1 MNWFGWF
8 RKKSTLENRYGLQS
22 TAPLTP
28 VVDGVPLAHVD
39 ASLQIATVWRAVE
52 IISKTVSTMPI
63 MVYRNDNGKRTLA
76 RETDLWRILHVSPT
90 PGMTASE
97 FFCAMIINLLLRGNA
112 YAKIWLGRDGVAWE
126 MSPLNSDQVQV
137 VRKKDGTLTY
147 RVNENDEIVE
157 YPRGKFKI
165 FHVKEMGNGTVGLSR
180 LDFMRASLAEAI
192 YSQNVASRLFANGG
206 KPTGI
211 LTIDQNNIQKTQL
224 EQLRESFSEMA
235 NGSQSRLFALPGNM
249 KYQQVNLTPGDIEL
263 LSTRKFTVEEIGR
276 WFGVPG
282 LLLNQTEG
290 TTTLGSSSR
299 DIIEGFYKLT
309 IRPLI
314 VNIEQ
319 ALMMSVLT
327 DKERLIYDI
336 EFNMDGLL
344 RSSLS
349 ERMDIYSKAVQ
360 NGIYSRN
367 ECRQYE
373 NSEPFEGGDVFTAQS
388 NLLPIDLLG
397 KTDNGSGANNSGTQE
412 PIAN

>member
-1 MNWFGWF
+1 M
-8 RKKSTLENRYGLQS
+8 S
-22 TAPLTP
+22 
-28 VVDGVPLAHVD
+28 
-39 ASLQIATVWRAVE
+39 
-52 IISKTVSTMPI
+52 
-63 MVYRNDNGKRTLA
+63 
-76 RETDLWRILHVSPT
+76 
-90 PGMTASE
+90 ASE
-97 FFCAMIINLLLRGNA
+97 FFSAMIINLLLRGNA
-112 YAKIWLGRDGVAWE
+112 FAKIRQRSDGVAW
-126 MSPLNSDQVQV
+126 SLTPLNSDQVEV
-137 VRKKDGTLTY
+137 NRKKDGVLVY
-147 RVNENDEIVE
+147 KVNENDEIVE
-157 YPRGKFKI
+157 YPKEKFKI
-165 FHVKEMGNGTVGLSR
+165 LHIKEMGNGTIGLSR
-180 LDFMRASLAEAI
+180 LDFMRASLGEAI
-192 YSQNVASRLFANGG
+192 YSQNIASRLFSNGG

-211 LTIDQNNIQKTQL
+211 LTIDQTNIQKAQL
-224 EQLRESFSEMA
+224 DQLKDSFAEMA
-235 NGSQSRLFALPGNM
+235 SGPNSRLFALPGNM
-249 KYQQVNLTPGDIEL
+249 KYQQINLTPGDIEL

-319 ALMMSVLT
+319 AIKMAVLT
-327 DKERLIYDI
+327 PKERTNYDV

-349 ERMDIYSKAVQ
+349 ERMDIYAKAVQ
-360 NGIYSRN
+360 NSIYSRN

-373 NSEPFEGGDVFTAQS
+373 NMEPFDGGDIFTAQS

-397 KTDNGSGANNSGTQE
+397 KTDNGSGASNSGTQE